1 MARTCSYFPKC
12 GGCASRNLPY
22 DKQLEQKT
30 AYIKNLLKPFG
41 GKVAPCVGGA
51 EDDCRNKVHLA
62 FCTEKGAV
70 RAGFF
75 DSKTHR
81 VVPIRSCPMHG
92 DWYENLVT
100 VVESWCA
107 QCRIIPYEPRTGK
120 GSLRYVAARYLGG
133 KLMVTVVSQQPKLP
147 GLDKLHRALEEQ
159 FGPTG
164 LWLNIND
171 RRDSAVFSQNFRYIA
186 GPKSSGVSCWA

>member
-70 RAGFF
+70 RAGFL
-75 DSKTHR
+75 T
-81 VVPIRSCPMHG
+81 
-92 DWYENLVT
+92 
-100 VVESWCA
+100 
-107 QCRIIPYEPRTGK
+107 
-120 GSLRYVAARYLGG
+120 AR
-133 KLMVTVVSQQPKLP
+133 
-147 GLDKLHRALEEQ
+147 
-159 FGPTG
+159 PTG
-164 LWLNIND
+164 WCP
-171 RRDSAVFSQNFRYIA
+171 S
-186 GPKSSGVSCWA
+186 GPVPCTGTGMKIW